1 MKSVVIY
8 YFSGTGCTRAVV
20 NAVAEKLKG
29 KVQIHLANMEESVIK
44 GREPDISADDIGLAF
59 PIYAF
64 GTPTYVDEFVDLMPG
79 SSKEIFL
86 LNISGGGGETVSN
99 KASTHFL
106 KKKLT
111 KKGYTIRYE
120 SSFTMPANWASGPNH
135 DEAVNMYKHALEQ
148 SKQVAEDVL
157 DKKRSLR
164 AKPPFISKLISV
176 MGRGEHF
183 GARIYGKS
191 LHSTS
196 ACTDCGWCV
205 NNCPKENIK
214 SVNGKMIFG
223 DACVFCMRCV
233 YGCPENAIEPGS
245 FKFAVL
251 KDGFNIK
258 KIISEVDKNKG
269 SDI

>member
-1 MKSVVIY
+1 MKTVTIY

-20 NAVAEKLKG
+20 NAVAENLKE
-29 KVQIHLANMEESVIK
+29 KAHVTLKNMEEYIINGMEV
-44 GREPDISADDIGLAF
+44 DISADEIGLAF

-64 GTPTYVDEFVDLMPG
+64 GTPTYVDEFLSLMPG

-86 LNISGGGGETVSN
+86 LNVSGGGGETVSN
-99 KASTHFL
+99 RASTHFL
-106 KKKLT
+106 KKKLN
-111 KKGYTIRYE
+111 KKGYSVRYE
-120 SSFTMPANWASGPNH
+120 SSFIMPSNWASGPGH
-135 DEAVNMYKHALEQ
+135 DEAVNMYKNALEQ
-148 SKQVAEDVL
+148 SKKVAEDVL
-157 DKKRSLR
+157 GKKVSLR
-164 AKPPFISKLISV
+164 AQPPFISRLISF

-205 NNCPKENIK
+205 KNCPKENIK

-223 DACVFCMRCV
+223 DACAFCMRCV
-233 YGCPENAIEPGS
+233 YGCPENAIEAGH

-251 KDGFNIK
+251 KDGFNIQ
-258 KIISEVDKNKG
+258 KIVSEVTETKG
-269 SDI
+269 